1 MTISPDLAN
10 ALFEV
15 IGGLFILLS
24 VRKLHRDKEVK
35 GVHWAP
41 VTFFTSWGVW
51 NLYFYPAVG
60 QWLSFWGGL
69 SVCSVNFIWLSQI
82 LYYGYRRKP

>member
-1 MTISPDLAN
+1 LN

-15 IGGLFILLS
+15 TGGLLILLS
-24 VRKLHRDKEVK
+24 IRKLYRDKRVA

-41 VTFFTSWGVW
+41 VTFFTTWGVW
-51 NLYFYPAVG
+51 NLFFYPAIG

-69 SVCSVNFIWLSQI
+69 SVASVNFVWLAQI
-82 LYYGYRRKP
+82 IYYSRRPAL